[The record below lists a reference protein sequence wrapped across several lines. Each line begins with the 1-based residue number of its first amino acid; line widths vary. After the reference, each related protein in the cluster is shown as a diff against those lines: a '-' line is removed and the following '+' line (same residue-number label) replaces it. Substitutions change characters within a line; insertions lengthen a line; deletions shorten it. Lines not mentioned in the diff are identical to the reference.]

1 MGMAR
6 HVGMGIVGGATTMLA
21 RRAAKG
27 ALHDRLG
34 RPRVPRNA
42 RRRRGF
48 GPMLAWAAAAGVILA
63 MADVFQEQ
71 RKYTASDG

>member
-6 HVGMGIVGGATTMLA
+6 NVGMGLVGGATTMLV

-27 ALHDRLG
+27 AMRDRGG

-48 GPMLAWAAAAGVILA
+48 GPMLAWAAAAGLIFA
-63 MADVFQEQ
+63 MADVLQEQ
-71 RKYTASDG
+71 RKYTASDA